1 MSHHN
6 SQRPLLL
13 PRDAYDAHNAA
24 ADHCKIFAKSLALD
38 AECLA
43 ASKNY
48 DAARA
53 WSLLGSRAQNIL
65 KALCAAGEAPA
76 VSTTEPAASRPRSAC
91 GLATFP
97 EDILGAIIA
106 FVDLPMRFT
115 CVAACSTLRDACA
128 RLSPRLEHS
137 LLAKRFPLI
146 NTFGSASALE
156 QHEQFVQAIDA
167 QLGESDTAAA
177 LTALPNCFAP
187 APRDLFRTFKDFEGG
202 NAFAVRPET
211 SVALVAYTLSL
222 EIKARKMESK
232 GPGEGWR
239 YTGTEDTIYVG
250 TGRFRSGP
258 PDGDGDITYIFTVP
272 EAALES
278 AVQLPES
285 DVERWSFFATV
296 VASRRGASGKLQYA
310 KLYHLHCNLRQ
321 IEHLGFDVMEIPP
334 VAANQALNYIKWR
347 ADDSDM
353 YTDPVL
359 ELLYNAV
366 SGSVEATF
374 KWNTPNDIVDMTLH
388 EARACLEH
396 YAAWSE

>member
-76 VSTTEPAASRPRSAC
+76 VSVGSSEPAASRARTAS
-91 GLATFP
+91 GLARCP
-97 EDILGAIIA
+97 EDVLGAIVA

-115 CVAACSTLRDACA
+115 CVAACSTLRDACT
-128 RLSPRLEHS
+128 RQSPRLEHS
-137 LLAKRFPLI
+137 LVAKRCPLI
-146 NTFGSASALE
+146 TTFGSA
-156 QHEQFVQAIDA
+156 
-167 QLGESDTAAA
+167 G
-177 LTALPNCFAP
+177 AP
-187 APRDLFRTFKDFEGG
+187 APRDLFRTFRGFERG
-202 NAFAVRPET
+202 NAFAVVPET
-211 SVALVAYTLSL
+211 SIALEAYTLSL

>member
-76 VSTTEPAASRPRSAC
+76 VSVGSSEPAASRARTAS
-91 GLATFP
+91 GLARCP
-97 EDILGAIIA
+97 EDVLGAIVA

-115 CVAACSTLRDACA
+115 CVAACSTLRDACT
-128 RLSPRLEHS
+128 RQSPRLEHS
-137 LLAKRFPLI
+137 LVAKRCPLI
-146 NTFGSASALE
+146 TTFGSA
-156 QHEQFVQAIDA
+156 
-167 QLGESDTAAA
+167 G
-177 LTALPNCFAP
+177 AP
-187 APRDLFRTFKDFEGG
+187 APRDLFRTFRGFERG
-202 NAFAVRPET
+202 NAFAVVPET
-211 SVALVAYTLSL
+211 SIALEAYTLSL
-222 EIKARKMESK
+222 EIKARKIERAAPDDDWRFNGTQES
-232 GPGEGWR
+232 
-239 YTGTEDTIYVG
+239 IYVG
-250 TGRFRSGP
+250 AGEFRSERT
-258 PDGDGDITYIFTVP
+258 DGEGDVTYIFTVP

-285 DVERWSFFATV
+285 DVERWRFRATV

-310 KLYHLHCNLRQ
+310 KLYHLNCIIYGRQ
-321 IEHLGFDVMEIPP
+321 NTDIQFDVMEIPL
-334 VAANQALNYIKWR
+334 VAGNQALNYIKWR
-347 ADDSDM
+347 ADDVDM

-359 ELLYNAV
+359 ELLHNAEF
-366 SGSVEATF
+366 GTVEATF
-374 KWNTPNDIVDMTLH
+374 KWNTPNDITDMTEH
-388 EARACLEH
+388 EVRCCLEH